1 MKRWKRFASGAGM
14 LAVLGVIGK
23 VIGMFYRLPL
33 TNILGAEGMGLYQLI
48 FPLYSLILAVGCGG
62 MPAAISKYISEL
74 TASGDTALAKRAL
87 KITIV
92 GLSVFGVFAAL
103 ALFLLR
109 DGIAA
114 LQGNPKTA
122 LSYAAIAPAVFFSGL
137 IACYRGYF
145 QGMHNMFPSGI
156 SQIIEQ
162 IVKVALG
169 LIFAALFVGNGVEY
183 GVMGAILGV
192 SLSEAVALMYLAL
205 RFTFVVEK
213 QQEGTLQAEAAA
225 DVAVMP
231 KTVRTAQILRSIYTV
246 ALPVTLGSLVLPF
259 SQVLDSFLV
268 VNLLEARG
276 MAEVNATALYGVFNG
291 PVGSLLNMP
300 TVITISLAA
309 SLLPRIAAC
318 NRNHTCVDGV
328 VDKSVATYLLTII
341 PCTVVFVFA
350 PKPIL
355 SLLYSRGLTDSE
367 IAVASKILHIEG
379 VNLLFLGGIQL
390 TSAMMQGVGKA
401 RTPVFNL
408 LIGASIKVAATAG
421 LIPIMGIY
429 GAAVANVLFY
439 TITFFLDFVCATKLF
454 GKFFYFKKQAKS
466 LFCVFGFAAVFS
478 LYFVLRLYVSDLV
491 ALLTAGVAAAAT
503 LLILVLKTKCILL
516 N

>member
-213 QQEGTLQAEAAA
+213 QQEGTLRINDSLCSCATAAVNVPSSA
-225 DVAVMP
+225 N
-231 KTVRTAQILRSIYTV
+231 T
-246 ALPVTLGSLVLPF
+246 PF
-259 SQVLDSFLV
+259 S
-268 VNLLEARG
+268 
-276 MAEVNATALYGVFNG
+276 T
-291 PVGSLLNMP
+291 
-300 TVITISLAA
+300 
-309 SLLPRIAAC
+309 
-318 NRNHTCVDGV
+318 
-328 VDKSVATYLLTII
+328 
-341 PCTVVFVFA
+341 
-350 PKPIL
+350 
-355 SLLYSRGLTDSE
+355 
-367 IAVASKILHIEG
+367 
-379 VNLLFLGGIQL
+379 
-390 TSAMMQGVGKA
+390 KA
-401 RTPVFNL
+401 
-408 LIGASIKVAATAG
+408 
-421 LIPIMGIY
+421 
-429 GAAVANVLFY
+429 
-439 TITFFLDFVCATKLF
+439 
-454 GKFFYFKKQAKS
+454 
-466 LFCVFGFAAVFS
+466 
-478 LYFVLRLYVSDLV
+478 
-491 ALLTAGVAAAAT
+491 
-503 LLILVLKTKCILL
+503 
-516 N
+516 

>member
-1 MKRWKRFASGAGM
+1 MKGWKKFASGAGM
-14 LAVLGVIGK
+14 LAVLGIIGK

-62 MPAAISKYISEL
+62 MPTAISKYISEIV
-74 TASGDTALAKRAL
+74 ASGDTALAKRAL
-87 KITIV
+87 KLTIA
-92 GLSVFGVFAAL
+92 GLSAFGVLAAFT
-103 ALFLLR
+103 LFILR
-109 DGIAA
+109 DGIAT

-122 LSYAAIAPAVFFSGL
+122 LSYAAIAPAVFFSGI

-145 QGMHNMFPSGI
+145 QGMHNMLPSGI

-169 LIFAALFVGNGVEY
+169 LIFAALLVDNGVEY

-205 RFTFVVEK
+205 RYTFVAENREISVR
-213 QQEGTLQAEAAA
+213 QAEAAA
-225 DVAVMP
+225 DVAIMP
-231 KTVRTAQILRSIYTV
+231 KTVRTAQILKSIYTV

-268 VNLLEARG
+268 VNLLETGG
-276 MAEVNATALYGVFNG
+276 MAEETATSLYGVFNG

-328 VDKSVATYLLTII
+328 VDKSVTTYLLTII
-341 PCTVVFVFA
+341 PCTVVFIFA

-355 SLLYSRGLTDSE
+355 SILYSRGLTDAEIVVASE
-367 IAVASKILHIEG
+367 ILRIEG

-390 TSAMMQGVGKA
+390 TSAMMQGVGRA

-408 LIGASIKVAATAG
+408 LVGASVKVALTAI

-439 TITFFLDFVCATKLF
+439 AITFFLDCLCASKQF
-454 GKFFYFKKQAKS
+454 GKFFYLKKQYKPLLCA
-466 LFCVFGFAAVFS
+466 LGFAVTFS
-478 LYFVLRLYVSDLV
+478 IYFVLRLYISDLV
-491 ALLTAGVAAAAT
+491 ALLASGAAAAAT
-503 LLILVLKTKCILL
+503 LFILVFKTKCILL
-516 N
+516 K